1 MLRDQMVNFLEAAV
15 VFLLLTNALI
25 ATAATCAIRMVKVMG
40 HAQQEAGGVVGR
52 KIDGMLRRAG

>member
-1 MLRDQMVNFLEAAV
+1 MFREQMVNFLEAAV
-15 VFLLLTNALI
+15 VFLLLTNVVI

-40 HAQQEAGGVVGR
+40 HAQQEAGSAVSR